1 MLHQTAEETKYGVTL
16 KDHTM
21 SGGHLTLDKT
31 LAQIMDI
38 MNATGTG
45 LGSSVCYV
53 IRGNENIKRTDTF
66 TRNNTQINLL

>member
-1 MLHQTAEETKYGVTL
+1 M
-16 KDHTM
+16 
-21 SGGHLTLDKT
+21 DKT